1 MYIRYGIINRLI
13 LLYYTKFTTV
23 NQPLVNPNFENFFV
37 DKQQRILRFHTVY
50 TFFKLIAFIH
60 LRITEF
66 CESVSFVQPYRSFVV
81 RLCFKTDSC
90 NIGIFLFKNL
100 KNSPVM
106 PLQRCSGFTYISSS
120 HTTIPPASF
129 E

>member
-1 MYIRYGIINRLI
+1 MYLRYGIISRLI
-13 LLYYTKFTTV
+13 LLHYTKFTTV

-50 TFFKLIAFIH
+50 TFFKLIIFIH

-90 NIGIFLFKNL
+90 NIGIFLFNKL
-100 KNSPVM
+100 KKFSCYALALHISPQAT
-106 PLQRCSGFTYISSS
+106 PQYR
-120 HTTIPPASF
+120 PPHLNR
-129 E
+129 

>member
-1 MYIRYGIINRLI
+1 MYLRYGIISRLI

-37 DKQQRILRFHTVY
+37 DIQQRILRFHTVY
-50 TFFKLIAFIH
+50 TFFKLIIFIH

-90 NIGIFLFKNL
+90 NIGIFLFNKL
-100 KNSPVM
+100 KKF
-106 PLQRCSGFTYISSS
+106 SGYTLTAMLRLYISSS

>member
-1 MYIRYGIINRLI
+1 MYLRYGIINRLT

-37 DKQQRILRFHTVY
+37 DIQQRILRFHTVY
-50 TFFKLIAFIH
+50 TFFKLITFIH

-90 NIGIFLFKNL
+90 NIGIFLFNKL
-100 KNSPVM
+100 KKFSCYALTAMLRLYLYLLKPHYN
-106 PLQRCSGFTYISSS
+106 T
-120 HTTIPPASF
+120 ASLI
-129 E
+129 

>member
-1 MYIRYGIINRLI
+1 MYLRYGIISRLI
-13 LLYYTKFTTV
+13 LLHYTKFTTV

-37 DKQQRILRFHTVY
+37 DIQQRILRFHAVY
-50 TFFKLIAFIH
+50 TFFKLIIFIH

-90 NIGIFLFKNL
+90 NIGIFLFDKL
-100 KNSPVM
+100 KKFSCYA
-106 PLQRCSGFTYISSS
+106 LTCSGFTYISSS